1 MVGSVAVRQ
10 RQMKQPDPIEEKIKL
25 IRVTL
30 EEALYSKDS
39 RSKNLPIIRSLRL
52 LIELRKEL
60 EKIHQRQWTVGMT
73 QE

>member
-1 MVGSVAVRQ
+1 
-10 RQMKQPDPIEEKIKL
+10 MKQSDPIEEKIKL
-25 IRVTL
+25 IKGSL

-60 EKIHQRQWTVGMT
+60 EKIYQRQ
-73 QE
+73 

>member
-1 MVGSVAVRQ
+1 MR
-10 RQMKQPDPIEEKIKL
+10 QPDPIEEKIKL
-25 IRVTL
+25 IRGSL
-30 EEALYSKDS
+30 EQALYVKDP

-60 EKIHQRQWTVGMT
+60 EKIHQRQWTVGMP